1 MAIPSD
7 LIPERYEVIKL
18 KHGAEVV
25 GMTRD
30 LGDTIEITLPMI
42 CQLNLVPGTPR
53 TNAVFFPYAPLSSD
67 EKVNIPKF
75 EIVHRNVMNE
85 QFVPYYD
92 NASAKWMEMI
102 ENKSIP
108 LANAEDLKV
117 QEVMRRHFDRLLTHE
132 KDSFLEPPDAEFIE
146 EILEDMADQSDYE
159 EFKYARPPKDKKK
172 FH

>member
-1 MAIPSD
+1 MASPTD
-7 LIPERYEVIKL
+7 LVPERYEVLKL
-18 KHGAEVV
+18 KNGSEVV

-30 LGDTIEITLPMI
+30 LGDKIEVTLPMI
-42 CQLNLVPGTPR
+42 CQLSLVPGTPR
-53 TNAVFFPYAPLSSD
+53 TNAIFFPYAPLSSD
-67 EKVNIPKF
+67 EKVNIPKL
-75 EIVHRNVMNE
+75 EIVHRNLMND
-85 QFVPYYD
+85 QFIPYYD

-146 EILEDMADQSDYE
+146 EILEDMADQSDFE

>member
-1 MAIPSD
+1 MASPTD
-7 LIPERYEVIKL
+7 LVPERYEVIKL
-18 KHGAEVV
+18 KNGTEVV

-30 LGDTIEITLPMI
+30 CGDKIEITLPMI
-42 CQLNLVPGTPR
+42 CQLSLVPGTPR
-53 TNAVFFPYAPLSSD
+53 TNAIFFPYAPLSSD
-67 EKVNIPKF
+67 EKVNIPKL
-75 EIVHRNVMNE
+75 EIVHRNLMND
-85 QFVPYYD
+85 QFIPYYD

>member
-18 KHGAEVV
+18 KNGAEVV

-42 CQLNLVPGTPR
+42 CQLSLIPGTPR
-53 TNAVFFPYAPLSSD
+53 TNAVFYPYAPLSAE

-75 EIVHRNVMNE
+75 EIVHRNLMNE

-92 NASAKWMEMI
+92 NASSKWMDMI

-117 QEVMRRHFDRLLTHE
+117 QEVMRRHIDRLLQDE
-132 KDSFLEPPDAEFIE
+132 KAIFSAPDAEFIE
-146 EILEDMADQSDYE
+146 EMLEDMTEDDFE
-159 EFKYARPPKDKKK
+159 EFKYALPPKDKKK